1 MKVVLLGSGNW
12 GLAMASVF
20 SQARPVVVW
29 AKDEHELE
37 NARKNLAANY
47 RYNAEK
53 LVLEVKYSREL
64 SPDDI
69 LIVAVPSSL
78 VREVARETAKFL
90 KGRSLIVVSAS
101 KGLEQPG
108 FKTNSCVLREELP
121 QCKIG
126 AISGPTIA
134 KEVGEG
140 RPAKAVLAAY
150 DVESLMR
157 MKYALDNPVLKFE
170 LSLRVV
176 EVEFCAALKGVIAIG
191 AGIADGLN
199 LGKNFMG
206 LLLTYGMQEFMEL
219 GRFFGISTQQ
229 MLGIAGLGDLITTC
243 WSSNSRNH
251 RFGYL
256 LSQKVSVQEALN
268 EVGMVVEGIR
278 VAKDVAQLVN
288 LNVPVEIFSA
298 IAAVI
303 DEPSDETLAAFVKV
317 VSEYRGS
324 S

>member
-1 MKVVLLGSGNW
+1 M
-12 GLAMASVF
+12 
-20 SQARPVVVW
+20 
-29 AKDEHELE
+29 
-37 NARKNLAANY
+37 
-47 RYNAEK
+47 
-53 LVLEVKYSREL
+53 
-64 SPDDI
+64 
-69 LIVAVPSSL
+69 
-78 VREVARETAKFL
+78 
-90 KGRSLIVVSAS
+90 IVVSAS

-121 QCKIG
+121 HCKIG

-134 KEVGEG
+134 REVGQG
-140 RPAKAVLAAY
+140 MPAKAVLAAY
-150 DVESLMR
+150 DVETLTQI
-157 MKYALDNPVLKFE
+157 KCALDNPVLKFE

-219 GRFFGISTQQ
+219 GRFLGISTHQ

-243 WSSNSRNH
+243 WSTNSRNH
-251 RFGYL
+251 RFGCL
-256 LSQKVSVQEALN
+256 LAKKVPVKQALS

-288 LNVPVEIFSA
+288 LNVQVEIFNA

-324 S
+324 SV

>member
-1 MKVVLLGSGNW
+1 
-12 GLAMASVF
+12 
-20 SQARPVVVW
+20 
-29 AKDEHELE
+29 
-37 NARKNLAANY
+37 
-47 RYNAEK
+47 
-53 LVLEVKYSREL
+53 
-64 SPDDI
+64 
-69 LIVAVPSSL
+69 
-78 VREVARETAKFL
+78 
-90 KGRSLIVVSAS
+90 
-101 KGLEQPG
+101 
-108 FKTNSCVLREELP
+108 
-121 QCKIG
+121 
-126 AISGPTIA
+126 
-134 KEVGEG
+134 
-140 RPAKAVLAAY
+140 
-150 DVESLMR
+150 
-157 MKYALDNPVLKFE
+157 
-170 LSLRVV
+170 
-176 EVEFCAALKGVIAIG
+176 
-191 AGIADGLN
+191 
-199 LGKNFMG
+199 
-206 LLLTYGMQEFMEL
+206 LLTYGMQEFMEL